1 MESVVN
7 FGIQAKDCAWDKEE
21 HLQKEK
27 KMIKK
32 EGKKYSRASSI
43 IWAIRKLWD
52 LEPKFVFFIFAGIPI
67 AVIVPLVEAYFPK
80 MLLDKIGAGGD
91 FSQLLLICA
100 GFLAGLMLLEILR
113 GWITNRRDGRHYY
126 PTSVFQTRMD
136 EHEGYLMDFQ
146 VTEKQVFRE
155 KSGYAWQDA
164 CRGNCAMEFVWQDF
178 SDILTHLLGM
188 FTYASFLVVLNPI
201 IFVVVAIVSAVSYI
215 TTRLQPRYYEKHKK
229 EWEKEIRKKDYLQRL
244 SEDFPRAKDI
254 KLYGLSAWLE
264 KMMRDYQNY
273 ILMWDKRCSL
283 RGFFASVLS
292 AAMAV
297 LQNATAYLV
306 LIGIWLNGKISV
318 GEFVFYFGLVSGIA
332 DFLQGII
339 GDVAKLCTRA
349 DKIIYYREFF
359 DFPNT
364 FNHEKGAALP
374 DSPVKVEFKDV
385 WFRYDGAKDYTLKG
399 ISFTIK
405 EGEKLA
411 LVGVNGA
418 GKTTLVKL
426 LCGLYQPEKG
436 EILVGGKKISEYN
449 IIEYYSLISAVFQEI
464 CAVAFTVFEFV
475 ASADLGRK
483 NAREAAVLAMEKA
496 GIYEKVKSLSNG
508 MDTHLMKGVYDDGV
522 DFSGGEMQ
530 KLVLARAIYKDGK
543 ILVLDEPTAALDPIA
558 ENNLYLKYQELT
570 RGKTSVYISHRFA
583 STRFCDRIILLEDGV
598 VKESGSHKELMEA
611 GGRYAYMFG
620 VQSQYYREAEEKNA
634 VFAAE

>member
-1 MESVVN
+1 ME
-7 FGIQAKDCAWDKEE
+7 
-21 HLQKEK
+21 KEK
-27 KMIKK
+27 KTGKK
-32 EGKKYSRASSI
+32 EGKKYSRVGSL
-43 IWAIRKLWD
+43 IWAIKKLWE
-52 LEPKFVFFIFAGIPI
+52 LEPKFVLFVFAGVPL
-67 AVIVPLVEAYFPK
+67 AVIQPLIAAYFPK
-80 MLLDKIGAGGD
+80 VLLDKVGGGGD
-91 FSQLLLICA
+91 FSQLFVICA
-100 GFLAGLMLLEILR
+100 GFLAGLMLLEILK
-113 GWITNRRDGRHYY
+113 GWVVNRQNARHYY

-146 VTEKQVFRE
+146 LTEKQEFRE

-164 CRGNCAMEFVWQDF
+164 CQGNCAMEFIWQDL
-178 SDILTHLLGM
+178 SDISTHLFGI
-188 FTYASFLVVLNPI
+188 FTYASFLFVLNPI
-201 IFVVVAIVSAVSYI
+201 IFVVVVIVSAVSYI
-215 TTRLQPRYYEKHKK
+215 TTRLQPKYYEKYKK
-229 EWEKEIRKKDYLQRL
+229 EWEKEIRKKNYLQQL
-244 SEDFPRAKDI
+244 SEDFARAKDI

-283 RGFFASVLS
+283 RGFFVSVLS
-292 AAMAV
+292 AVMAV
-297 LQNATAYLV
+297 LQNATAYIV
-306 LIGIWLNGKISV
+306 LIGILLDNKISV

-332 DFLQGII
+332 GFLQGII

-349 DKIIYYREFF
+349 DKIIYYREFY
-359 DFPNT
+359 DFPNI
-364 FNHEKGAALP
+364 FNHEKGAVLP
-374 DSPVKVEFKDV
+374 SAPVKVEFRDV

-399 ISFTIK
+399 INLTIK

-436 EILVGGKKISEYN
+436 EILVGGKNISEYN
-449 IIEYYSLISAVFQEI
+449 IMEYYSLISAVFQEI
-464 CAVAFTVFEFV
+464 RTIAFTIFEFI
-475 ASADLGRK
+475 ASADLDRK
-483 NAREAAVLAMEKA
+483 NAREEAVLVMKKA
-496 GIYEKVKSLSNG
+496 GIYEKVKSLPNG

-530 KLVLARAIYKDGK
+530 RLVLARAIYKDGK

-570 RGKTSVYISHRFA
+570 RGKTSIYISHRFA

-620 VQSQYYREAEEKNA
+620 VQSQYYREAEEKA
-634 VFAAE
+634 VLAAE